1 MVVETT
7 NFLATLQY
15 FAPYIRAALA
25 KYFMYHKQHILIIYD
40 DLSKQAQAYQ
50 QMWHTHKLLDRLN
63 CESEVKIVEK

>member
-50 QMWHTHKLLDRLN
+50 QM
-63 CESEVKIVEK
+63 